1 MKKLCVTQLS
11 YLDQSQWLAMPLE
24 FIKFDL
30 KNHWV
35 WDCINTVKEEL
46 RQKNIKPFFHTW
58 VSDEWFCPDGCP
70 GIAIPFY
77 LFHPAFIK
85 LFKNSALNVEGINK
99 KQATMLIRHEVGHAI
114 ENAWRLRR
122 KRQRQKLFGS
132 STTPYPSIYRPNLD
146 STDYVHHLDNHYS
159 QAHPDEDWAETF
171 AVWLS
176 SSKRSWKKK
185 YRGTLA
191 LTKLEY
197 CDSMMQEIAG
207 TKPLNGEKFVVDP
220 VTDFKGTLEEY
231 IENSKK
237 RQFRT
242 IAKVAKIQKISP
254 KNLTPDILIQA
265 KQKLINENIGIL
277 M

>member
-1 MKKLCVTQLS
+1 
-11 YLDQSQWLAMPLE
+11 MPLE
-24 FIKFDL
+24 MIKFDL
-30 KNHWV
+30 KKHWV
-35 WDCINTVKEEL
+35 WECIEIVKEEL

-77 LFHPAFIK
+77 LFHPTFVSLIK
-85 LFKNSALNVEGINK
+85 SSGLSVEGTNRN
-99 KQATMLIRHEVGHAI
+99 QALKLIRHEIGHAI

-132 STTPYPSIYRPNLD
+132 STTPYPNIYKPNLT
-146 STDYVHHLDNHYS
+146 STDYVHHLEDHYS

-176 SSKRSWKKK
+176 TSPRSWRKK
-185 YRGTLA
+185 YKDTLA

-197 CDSMMQEIAG
+197 CDSIMQEIAG
-207 TKPLNGEKFVVDP
+207 TKPLNNEKFVVDP
-220 VTDFKGTLEEY
+220 ITDYKGSLSNF
-231 IENSKK
+231 IDRSK
-237 RQFRT
+237 RQQIKT